1 MMHTINIKTKDEIEI
16 MRQGGEK
23 LSEIKKEVTSFI
35 KLGINAMQVEELTTD
50 LIKEKGGKPSFKMV
64 PGYKWSTC
72 VNVNEGLVHG
82 IPKDSV
88 VFSKGDV
95 VSVDMGIF
103 FKDFHT
109 DTSLTVAIS
118 PSGKITHMLDT
129 GKRALKKAIKKAV
142 PGGRIYDISKAMQEE
157 VEKGGYTPI
166 RALVGHGIGRDL
178 HEGPQIPC
186 FVRGTRGKT
195 PEIKEGMVIA
205 IEVMYAVSKEDV
217 KVEAD
222 GWTISMRDGKISALY
237 EDTVAITAKGPKVL
251 T

>member
-1 MMHTINIKTKDEIEI
+1 
-16 MRQGGEK
+16 
-23 LSEIKKEVTSFI
+23 
-35 KLGINAMQVEELTTD
+35 
-50 LIKEKGGKPSFKMV
+50 MV

-88 VFSKGDV
+88 VFSEGDV

-109 DTSLTVAIS
+109 DTSITVALS
-118 PSGKITHMLDT
+118 PSGEVAQMLDT
-129 GKRALKKAIKKAV
+129 GKNALKKAIKKAV
-142 PGGRIYDISKAMQEE
+142 SGGRIYDISKAMQDT
-157 VEKGGYTPI
+157 VEKGGYTPV

-186 FVRGTRGKT
+186 FVRGTREKT

-205 IEVMYAVSKEDV
+205 IEVMYTMSKEDV

>member
-1 MMHTINIKTKDEIEI
+1 MNTITIKTEDEIEI
-16 MRQGGEK
+16 MSKGGEK
-23 LSEIKKEVTSFI
+23 LAEIKKEVASAI
-35 KLGINAMQVEELTTD
+35 KPGVNAMQVEELTTD
-50 LIKEKGGKPSFKMV
+50 LIKKRGGKPSFKMV

-82 IPKDSV
+82 IPKDNV
-88 VFSKGDV
+88 IFTTGDV
-95 VSVDMGIF
+95 VSVDIGIF

-109 DTSLTVAIS
+109 DTSITVAIS

-129 GKRALKKAIKKAV
+129 GKSALKKAIERAI
-142 PGGRIYDISKAMQEE
+142 PGGRVYDISKAIQEE
-157 VEKGGYTPI
+157 IEKGGYTPV

-186 FVRGTRGKT
+186 FVRGTREKT
-195 PEIKEGMVIA
+195 PEIKDGMVLA
-205 IEVMYAVSKEDV
+205 IEVMYTMSKEDV

>member
-1 MMHTINIKTKDEIEI
+1 MMHTINIKTQDEIKTMSE
-16 MRQGGEK
+16 GGKRLAEV
-23 LSEIKKEVTSFI
+23 KKEVENAI
-35 KLGINAMQVEELTTD
+35 KPGVNAMQIEELVTD
-50 LIKEKGGKPSFKMV
+50 LIEKRGGKPSFKMV

-88 VFSKGDV
+88 IFEKGDV

-109 DTSLTVAIS
+109 DTSLTVALS
-118 PSGKITHMLDT
+118 PSGKVIHMLDT
-129 GKRALKKAIKKAV
+129 GKKALKKAVKMAV
-142 PGGRIYDISKAMQEE
+142 PGGRIYDISKAIQDT
-157 VEKGGYTPI
+157 VEKGGYTPV

-186 FVRGTRGKT
+186 FVRGTREKT
-195 PEIKEGMVIA
+195 PEIKEGLVIA
-205 IEVMYAVSKEDV
+205 IEVMYVAGKEDV